1 MALTKATL
9 IDQMTDQLGFT
20 RKQSTAVV
28 ESLLEI
34 IKSALAAG
42 DDDAMPPA
50 RSACTTISPAL
61 RRGNHTVRVRGV
73 NDLGEGPWSVP
84 FTFGVSLPGEVSG
97 IGLSAE

>member
-28 ESLLEI
+28 ELLLEI

-42 DDDAMPPA
+42 DDVQVFSQPA
-50 RSACTTISPAL
+50 GEDQRRVNIMEPSPAAQL
-61 RRGNHTVRVRGV
+61 LTKGYV
-73 NDLGEGPWSVP
+73 
-84 FTFGVSLPGEVSG
+84 
-97 IGLSAE
+97 